1 MRKTNTRISFQKE
14 IWGNIRR
21 WQYLTETTDEVL
33 IRALGL
39 TNIRT
44 LHNYDVDPKNIT
56 LGSIDNFL
64 RVNHLALSELMCFG
78 TNSFISNN

>member
-39 TNIRT
+39 TNTRT
-44 LHNYDVDPKNIT
+44 LHCYDVDPKNIT

-64 RVNHLALSELMCFG
+64 RVNHLTLSELTCFG
-78 TNSFISNN
+78 TDSIIINN